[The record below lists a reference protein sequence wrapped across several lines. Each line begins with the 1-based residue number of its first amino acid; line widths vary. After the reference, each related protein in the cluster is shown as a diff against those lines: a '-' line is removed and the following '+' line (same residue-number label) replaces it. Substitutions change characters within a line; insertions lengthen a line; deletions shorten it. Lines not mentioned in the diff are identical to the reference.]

1 VINYILLMAMTWV
14 VTRLYYTGKLE
25 KILWSSDLIE
35 AKCHK
40 CSNDLYLTQEN
51 IRAVNYC
58 NGCK

>member
-1 VINYILLMAMTWV
+1 MSYLFLMAMTWV

-25 KILWSSDLIE
+25 KILWSSDLI
-35 AKCHK
+35 AVKCAH
-40 CSNDLYLTQEN
+40 CSNDLYLTQNN